1 MQLWML
7 KVMLAE
13 GVTVV
18 RNAEDNDV
26 SVFSGGN
33 RKSQKTNWN

>member
-1 MQLWML
+1 ML
-7 KVMLAE
+7 KDMAQE

-18 RNAEDNDV
+18 CNAEDNDV

-33 RKSQKTNWN
+33 RKSQKTNRN